1 MDAIG
6 SPLITAT
13 GDLVT
18 LPALVVGTLIL
29 GLAQPGLAVL
39 GVLCLVAGV
48 AAAVYGALGAPQRAR
63 RIVLESLPVLAYAA
77 LVDVLAGTVLET
89 RLDAFLETPA
99 LLVLVPPF
107 IASCG
112 SLGGILAARLASDL
126 HLGLIEPRWLPE
138 KRAALDGSMTVLF
151 AFTAFTGVGLIGH
164 IAASI
169 AGPALTRAGAHG
181 RDRTAGWAAGDRAAL
196 RGRVRHGRG
205 DVPVRPGP
213 RQRRHP
219 RRHRHHGPAGRALPG
234 RRDRRAGGW
243 NVRAPAAA
251 GEPPPR
257 PPGRARTGAPLA
269 QRRGE
274 DRSEEGGRFQG
285 GGGGAQMKRKVRNVK
300 ELLSQAKD
308 ASELMLDLAFAAVF
322 LDETKLAEEVMRL
335 EDGMDEAVR
344 ELRVLCMLAARSPDD
359 AEQLAGVLNMANCIE
374 AIGDAAED
382 IARIVL
388 RNLGVPS
395 ELRDDLRFADEV
407 TARIRVRKGSELVGA
422 TLRGVALPSRT
433 GMWVIARRRDLDWE
447 HGPDPDTPLREG
459 DVLFLQGPVEG
470 VDLVRALAGGK
481 PHHLARPSTGGRL
494 SNLDRAVDILVELKN
509 AAEAAVGL
517 AYSAILF
524 RDLGLVSE
532 VSGVED
538 RCDELWYG
546 LQRWV
551 LRAAAEVSDDEL
563 DELRSLLQIGAS
575 AEAIADAA
583 QEMTRLV
590 EQGEGVHPVVP
601 GGALRHRRGRRRRA
615 RHVRCAGA
623 GPHAGRAAAAHAHR
637 DGGAGPAARRALD
650 LPAAGQPQPGG
661 WRPPAGDRP
670 RGGHRAAARAGGG
683 RARVRGGRLAAGL
696 RRIATS
702 CLVGARPAVRCWC
715 DHHSIDARSRGAW
728 ASRGRGRG
736 GARAARSRPW
746 WRQGARCRARRSWP
760 VRTSSTPVRRCARR
774 LRQARQPDEGAADGV
789 RDLAAAARGHRR
801 HRCAA
806 RTASAGSA
814 WP

>member
-1 MDAIG
+1 
-6 SPLITAT
+6 
-13 GDLVT
+13 
-18 LPALVVGTLIL
+18 
-29 GLAQPGLAVL
+29 
-39 GVLCLVAGV
+39 
-48 AAAVYGALGAPQRAR
+48 
-63 RIVLESLPVLAYAA
+63 
-77 LVDVLAGTVLET
+77 
-89 RLDAFLETPA
+89 
-99 LLVLVPPF
+99 
-107 IASCG
+107 
-112 SLGGILAARLASDL
+112 
-126 HLGLIEPRWLPE
+126 
-138 KRAALDGSMTVLF
+138 
-151 AFTAFTGVGLIGH
+151 
-164 IAASI
+164 
-169 AGPALTRAGAHG
+169 
-181 RDRTAGWAAGDRAAL
+181 
-196 RGRVRHGRG
+196 
-205 DVPVRPGP
+205 
-213 RQRRHP
+213 
-219 RRHRHHGPAGRALPG
+219 
-234 RRDRRAGGW
+234 
-243 NVRAPAAA
+243 
-251 GEPPPR
+251 
-257 PPGRARTGAPLA
+257 
-269 QRRGE
+269 
-274 DRSEEGGRFQG
+274 
-285 GGGGAQMKRKVRNVK
+285 MKRKVRNVK

-359 AEQLAGVLNMANCIE
+359 AEQLAGILNMANCIE

-407 TARIRVRKGSELVGA
+407 TARIRVRKGSELVGT

-590 EQGEGVHPVVP
+590 EQGEGVHPVVLAALSDTDEMVADARVTSAAP
-601 GGALRHRRGRRRRA
+601 GLGRTLAELQLRTRTGMEVLALQ
-615 RHVRCAGA
+615 
-623 GPHAGRAAAAHAHR
+623 R
-637 DGGAGPAARRALD
+637 DGRWIYRPRASRSLEEGDRLLVIGPEEGIAPLRAL
-650 LPAAGQPQPGG
+650 
-661 WRPPAGDRP
+661 AGD
-670 RGGHRAAARAGGG
+670 
-683 RARVRGGRLAAGL
+683 VREFEE
-696 RRIATS
+696 
-702 CLVGARPAVRCWC
+702 VV
-715 DHHSIDARSRGAW
+715 
-728 ASRGRGRG
+728 
-736 GARAARSRPW
+736 
-746 WRQGARCRARRSWP
+746 
-760 VRTSSTPVRRCARR
+760 
-774 LRQARQPDEGAADGV
+774 
-789 RDLAAAARGHRR
+789 
-801 HRCAA
+801 
-806 RTASAGSA
+806 
-814 WP
+814 